1 MDPAVS
7 RWTETLAAAEQ
18 ERKVCCVQVLSTNFG
33 MHLTG
38 KSIGGKGMQTAREF
52 FVHELGDMLDAER
65 KMLAILEQ
73 QQEEVKNQQMLKAI
87 EVHHGQTEKQIERIE
102 EIFQDLEENA
112 EEQECKGVDGLRQ
125 EKEMFMQEDPSEELI
140 EAFNI
145 AATVKSEHYEIAAYT
160 SLIDLAEKMEERKIV
175 RLLNQSLREEQQM
188 LKKAEGFSKKF
199 KPSVMDMEEEVEEEE
214 EVTTTRSR
222 PRGRRAA

>member
-1 MDPAVS
+1 
-7 RWTETLAAAEQ
+7 
-18 ERKVCCVQVLSTNFG
+18 
-33 MHLTG
+33 
-38 KSIGGKGMQTAREF
+38 MQTAREF